1 MRRIYEGDSG
11 MVADCR
17 RQIALAAVGVW
28 PEVEFVSLLKSPLV
42 QSPILANDV
51 SRKPE
56 EVSLAAAW
64 A

>member
-1 MRRIYEGDSG
+1 

-51 SRKPE
+51 SCKPE